1 MGTSVQLYDS
11 IASVVFRNVGLTYC
25 PGSTPALEDVSF
37 AIPHGTSVGIY
48 GPGGS
53 GKSTLM
59 RLLARCYDPTSGAI
73 ALHGVNLRHYS
84 LAQVRSTVSFLPRY
98 PLLFSGT
105 IGDNIAYSRLQ
116 VSRDEIVAAAK
127 AVDIH
132 RFIVHN
138 PRGYDAQIGNRG
150 CLLTGSQRQ
159 LVALAREYLKNPQLL
174 VLDDPMAMSVNGI
187 DNDVLQAIKRIS
199 HNRTTFVASRDLQSL
214 AHCDL
219 ILKIDRGR
227 LVSVNADVDAAACVT
242 EEFAHATPMKRR
254 DGAGHG
260 V

>member
-1 MGTSVQLYDS
+1 MGSSVQLHDS
-11 IASVVFRNVGLTYC
+11 VASVVFRNVGLTYR

-59 RLLARCYDPTSGAI
+59 RLLARCYDPSRGAI

-84 LAQVRSTVSFLPRY
+84 LAQVRSTVSFVPRH
-98 PLLFSGT
+98 PLLFSGS

-116 VSRDEIVAAAK
+116 VSRDEIVAAAR

-132 RFIVHN
+132 RFIVRN
-138 PRGYDAQIGNRG
+138 PCGYDVQIGDRG

-174 VLDDPMAMSVNGI
+174 VLDDPMAMSVDGI

-199 HNRTTFVASRDLQSL
+199 RNRTTFVASRDLDNL

-227 LVSVNADVDAAACVT
+227 LVSVNADVDAAASVT
-242 EEFAHATPMKRR
+242 EECAHATHSELR
-254 DGAGHG
+254 DAGGQG